1 MFELDHIIPPPTAFY
16 FNVQSLAPFPIP
28 DMAFL
33 EVSGLTMELETI
45 EIEEGGGPK
54 VRLPGYPKHGNLV
67 CKRPMKRLGLS
78 ALSMWTTATM
88 QMEYT
93 TPVLTSEIMVTLL
106 GAFGEPTCG
115 WLITDAYPV
124 KWEVGAFDSKKNDV
138 AIETIEFAYYSVNR
152 VL

>member
-16 FNVQSLAPFPIP
+16 FNVQFLAPFPIP

-54 VRLPGYPKHGNLV
+54 VRL
-67 CKRPMKRLGLS
+67 R

>member
-1 MFELDHIIPPPTAFY
+1 MK
-16 FNVQSLAPFPIP
+16 
-28 DMAFL
+28 
-33 EVSGLTMELETI
+33 LETI
-45 EIEEGGGPK
+45 EIEEGGGPRVK
-54 VRLPGYPKHGNLV
+54 LPGYRKHGNLV

-106 GAFGEPTCG
+106 GAFGEPACG